1 MRYVYEKRGDHTCL
15 IVRLDGEGMH
25 NYIYPM
31 LQNNHITGV
40 ITPTYESD
48 GAGNGML
55 VYDLSGMV
63 TLRQAVTCGV
73 TGEMMNCMYRGLEGL
88 WKELDEFFISDRWC
102 IWTPDY
108 MYMDIQTGMPG
119 VVCVPVEH
127 CVSMPL
133 PREKFIQSMEAA
145 TGWRSRPVN
154 VLPHPGA
161 AAGLR
166 DPADTAVART
176 DASNEENMLEAKMKA
191 AGREARRNAKKA
203 ASEEKKKMKSAKRQ
217 EKKNRP
223 AKGEPGKRASYVI
236 PKAGQS

>member
-1 MRYVYEKRGDHTCL
+1 MKRIKKINTSRCD
-15 IVRLDGEGMH
+15 RLPAAYHVMIG
-25 NYIYPM
+25 
-31 LQNNHITGV
+31 
-40 ITPTYESD
+40 S
-48 GAGNGML
+48 
-55 VYDLSGMV
+55 
-63 TLRQAVTCGV
+63 RRAVFCV
-73 TGEMMNCMYRGLEGL
+73 DRGLEGL

-133 PREKFIQSMEAA
+133 PREKFIQSLEAA
-145 TGWRSRPVN
+145 TGWRSRLVN
-154 VLPHPGA
+154 ALPHPGA

-166 DPADTAVART
+166 DPADIAVART
-176 DASNEENMLEAKMKA
+176 DASDEENMLEAKMKA

>member
-1 MRYVYEKRGDHTCL
+1 
-15 IVRLDGEGMH
+15 
-25 NYIYPM
+25 
-31 LQNNHITGV
+31 
-40 ITPTYESD
+40 
-48 GAGNGML
+48 ML

-108 MYMDIQTGMPG
+108 MYMDIRTGMPG

-133 PREKFIQSMEAA
+133 PREKFIQSLEAA
-145 TGWRSRPVN
+145 TGW
-154 VLPHPGA
+154 
-161 AAGLR
+161 
-166 DPADTAVART
+166 
-176 DASNEENMLEAKMKA
+176 
-191 AGREARRNAKKA
+191 RRNAKKA

-217 EKKNRP
+217 EEKNRP
-223 AKGEPGKRASYVI
+223 AKGEPGKIASYVI

>member
-1 MRYVYEKRGDHTCL
+1 MRYVYEKREDHTCL
-15 IVRLDGEGMH
+15 TVRLDGERMH

-31 LQNNHITGV
+31 LQNNHIPGV
-40 ITPTYESD
+40 IMPAYESD
-48 GAGNGML
+48 GVGNRVL

-108 MYMDIQTGMPG
+108 MYMDIRTGMPG
-119 VVCVPVEH
+119 VICVPVEH

-133 PREKFIQSMEAA
+133 PREKFIQSLEAA

-154 VLPHPGA
+154 ALPRPGA

-166 DPADTAVART
+166 EPADTAVART
-176 DASNEENMLEAKMKA
+176 DASDEENMLEAKMKA
-191 AGREARRNAKKA
+191 AGREARRNAQKA

-223 AKGEPGKRASYVI
+223 AKGEPGKRTSYVI